1 MIIFSN
7 RQNFVIRKGLSKITV
22 QGSRSLYFEVSNLI
36 IGLD

>member
-22 QGSRSLYFEVSNLI
+22 ICKRNLYFKVSNLI
-36 IGLD
+36 IGFD